1 MLTSITPLGERGR
14 GSRWAVT
21 VAALALGST
30 LAGAAA
36 GLVAG
41 FVGHLALAGL
51 EASTRLAL
59 LAALLAAGL
68 ALDLGLGGLRLPG
81 PRRQVNEQWLGAYR
95 GWVYGLGFGAQLGLG
110 VATIVSASAVYATFA
125 AAAAAADPLRG
136 LAIGGAFGLL
146 RAATVLAGR
155 RVRSPAALHDL
166 GRRLERWRGQAR
178 RAGLAAQALLAVVA
192 LGVAL

>member
-30 LAGAAA
+30 LAGAA
-36 GLVAG
+36 GGVVAG
-41 FVGHLALAGL
+41 FVGDLALAGL

-59 LAALLAAGL
+59 LAAFLAAGL

-125 AAAAAADPLRG
+125 AAAATADPVRG
-136 LAIGGAFGLL
+136 LAIGGAFGFL

-166 GRRLERWRGQAR
+166 GRRLERWRAQAR